1 MIVDI
6 SNTIL
11 ASLKRINLI
20 SGKGGTGRTTLAAS
34 IARASAHE
42 GKKTLLIEIED
53 DSGWDSAL
61 ARSFGLKHFKIEPE
75 MLDQNLYG
83 LCLSA
88 EVGQEKFLTSF
99 LKLSSLS
106 QMFLGNQGVKWFLE
120 GAPAFREMGY
130 FFHLLLQLRGDYD
143 RIIMDLP
150 ATGHFIGLA
159 RLPKLLLKMIPFG
172 PIAERLKE
180 GQRYFYDAEET
191 SVFIVTLPQTLPVSE
206 AIELKDVI
214 EKESLPLGGFI
225 LNRAPFNPFTE
236 AEEQILFGLTQ
247 KSKTQKL
254 MVELERIRRFR
265 EAKNRLDEET
275 RKNSRPGLWVAP
287 EVFQPELEPQFGYRI
302 LSQSCSK
309 N

>member
-1 MIVDI
+1 MLIDT

-11 ASLKRINLI
+11 SSLKRINLV

-34 IARASAHE
+34 MARASAKE

-61 ARSFGLKHFKIEPE
+61 ARNFGLKHFQVEPE
-75 MLDQNLYG
+75 LLEEGLYG

-88 EVGQEKFLTSF
+88 PVGQEKFLTSF
-99 LKLSSLS
+99 LKLQSLS
-106 QMFLGNQGVKWFLE
+106 QMVLGNQGIKWFLE

-130 FFHLLLQLRGDYD
+130 FYHLLLQLRSDFD
-143 RIIMDLP
+143 RIILDLP

-159 RLPKLLLKMIPFG
+159 RLPNLILKMIPFG
-172 PIAERLKE
+172 PIADRMRE
-180 GQRYFYDAEET
+180 GQKYFYDAEQT

-206 AIELKDVI
+206 AIELKSVLAR
-214 EKESLPLGGFI
+214 ESLPLGGYI
-225 LNRAPFNPFTE
+225 LNRAPYNPFTE
-236 AEEQILFGLTQ
+236 AEEQMLLGLSQ

-265 EAKNRLDEET
+265 EAKERLSEDLAAQGT
-275 RKNSRPGLWVAP
+275 GPGLWVAP
-287 EVFQPELEPQFGYRI
+287 EVIHPEEELHFGYRI
-302 LSQSCSK
+302 QTQGC
-309 N
+309 

>member
-1 MIVDI
+1 MVVDI

-11 ASLKRINLI
+11 GSLKRINLI

-34 IARASAHE
+34 IARASAKE

-61 ARSFGLKHFKIEPE
+61 ARNFGLKHFQIEPE
-75 MLDQNLYG
+75 RLDSNLYG

-88 EVGQEKFLTSF
+88 ETGQEKFLTSF
-99 LKLSSLS
+99 LKVNALS
-106 QMFLGNQGVKWFLE
+106 QMIMGNQGVKWFLE

-130 FFHLLLQLRGDYD
+130 FYHLLLQLREDYD

-159 RLPKLLLKMIPFG
+159 RLPNLLLKMIPFG
-172 PIAERLKE
+172 PIADRMKE
-180 GQRYFYDAEET
+180 GQRYLYDEDST

-206 AIELKDVI
+206 AIELKAEI
-214 EKESLPLGGFI
+214 TKESLPLGGFI

-236 AEEQILFGLTQ
+236 AEEQILFSLSQ
-247 KSKTQKL
+247 KSKTQNL
-254 MVELERIRRFR
+254 MVEIERIRRFR
-265 EAKNRLDEET
+265 EARNRLQDEM
-275 RKNSRPGLWVAP
+275 KSVSASRLFVAP
-287 EVFQPELEPQFGYRI
+287 EVFQPESEAEFGYRI
-302 LSQSCSK
+302 RVQS
-309 N
+309 